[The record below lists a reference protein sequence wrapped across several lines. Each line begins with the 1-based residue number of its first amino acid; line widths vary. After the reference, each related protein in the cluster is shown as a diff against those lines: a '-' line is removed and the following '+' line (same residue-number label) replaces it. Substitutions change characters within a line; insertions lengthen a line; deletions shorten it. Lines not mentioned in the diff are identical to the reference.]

1 VRPARRTVGEGPLA
15 SWRIENRAD
24 AGATRF
30 LSAVMIVL
38 GVLLIARGALLGV
51 VVGVAMIG
59 AGVGRMWVV
68 SQQRSRR

>member
-1 VRPARRTVGEGPLA
+1 VQ
-15 SWRIENRAD
+15 D
-24 AGATRF
+24 GATRF

>member
-1 VRPARRTVGEGPLA
+1 MAGREPRDRARSVY
-15 SWRIENRAD
+15 D
-24 AGATRF
+24 GATRL

-38 GVLLIARGALLGV
+38 GVLLVARGALLGV
-51 VVGVAMIG
+51 IVGVALVA

>member
-1 VRPARRTVGEGPLA
+1 MH
-15 SWRIENRAD
+15 D
-24 AGATRF
+24 GATRF

>member
-1 VRPARRTVGEGPLA
+1 MH
-15 SWRIENRAD
+15 D
-24 AGATRF
+24 GATRL

-51 VVGVAMIG
+51 VLGGGMIG

>member
-1 VRPARRTVGEGPLA
+1 VH
-15 SWRIENRAD
+15 D
-24 AGATRF
+24 GATRF